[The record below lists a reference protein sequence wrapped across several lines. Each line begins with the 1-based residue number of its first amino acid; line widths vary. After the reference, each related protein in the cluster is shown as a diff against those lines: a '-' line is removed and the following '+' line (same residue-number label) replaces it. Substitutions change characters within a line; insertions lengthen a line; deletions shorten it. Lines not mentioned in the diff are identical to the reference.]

1 MSMLSVITKKK
12 NGQALS
18 YDEIKYAFMGY
29 LEKTVPDYQM
39 SALLMAITI
48 NGMNMSETISL
59 TDIMIKSGDMYDLTD
74 YLDTVVDK
82 HSTGGVGD
90 STTLA
95 IGPMCAALGLHMA
108 KMSGRGLGLTGGTI
122 DKLESIP
129 GFRVDLPEKE
139 FFEQVR
145 SHGFAV
151 CAQTKNLTPLDK
163 VIYEL
168 RDVSG
173 TTESIPLIASSIM
186 AKKLAAGATNILIDI
201 KVGSGAL
208 VKTMEEAQQLSKWV
222 IAIGEAYNR
231 KVRTVI
237 SDMNTPLSS
246 AVGNAL
252 EIAEVINV
260 LHGKDCP
267 LLRKCIELT
276 AILLS
281 MTTDL
286 PLEEAKVR
294 AKDVIASGEA
304 LKKFYEFVRLQGG
317 RLADLDLSNI
327 VIPVYAKKS
336 GKIKRIDAY
345 GAAKLAAKVGASK
358 QTIDD
363 PLEYGAG
370 IVLEVH
376 EGDIVKK
383 DDLLLKIYCDEIPEL
398 KESSFEFIEIQEI

>member
-90 STTLA
+90 STTLV

-370 IVLEVH
+370 IVLEVR

-383 DDLLLKIYCDEIPEL
+383 DDLLLKIYCDKIPEL

>member
-1 MSMLSVITKKK
+1 MNMLSIITRKK
-12 NGQALS
+12 NGKALS
-18 YDEIKYAFMGY
+18 YDELKYAFMGY
-29 LEKTVPDYQM
+29 LEKTIPDYQM

-59 TDIMIKSGDMYDLTD
+59 TDIMVKSGDMYDLTD

-90 STTLA
+90 STTLV

-122 DKLESIP
+122 DKVESIP
-129 GFRVDLPEKE
+129 GFRVDIPEKE

-145 SHGFAV
+145 TLGFAL
-151 CAQTKNLTPLDK
+151 CSQTKNLTPLDK

-168 RDVSG
+168 RDVTG

-186 AKKLAAGATNILIDI
+186 SKKLAAGATNILIDI

-208 VKTMEEAQQLSKWV
+208 VKTMEEAQQLSKWL
-222 IAIGEAYNR
+222 IAIGEAYKRN
-231 KVRTVI
+231 VRTVI
-237 SDMNTPLSS
+237 SDMNTPLSQ

-267 LLRKCIELT
+267 LLKKCIELT
-276 AILLS
+276 AILLA
-281 MTTDL
+281 MTTGIE
-286 PLEEAKVR
+286 LEEAKVR
-294 AKDVIASGEA
+294 AKDVISSGAA
-304 LKKFYEFVRLQGG
+304 LEKFYEFVKVQGG
-317 RLADLDLSNI
+317 RLAELDLSNI
-327 VIPVYAKKS
+327 VIPVRSMKS
-336 GKIKRIDAY
+336 GKVTKIDAL
-345 GAAKLAAKVGASK
+345 GIAKLAAKVGASK
-358 QTIDD
+358 ETIDD

-370 IVLEVH
+370 VVLNVKQ
-376 EGDIVKK
+376 GDIIKK
-383 DDLLLKIYCDEIPEL
+383 DDLIMSIYCDEVPNLEGHH
-398 KESSFEFIEIQEI
+398 FDCIEITEI

>member
-29 LEKTVPDYQM
+29 LEKTIPDYQM

-90 STTLA
+90 STTLV

-168 RDVSG
+168 RDVTG

-186 AKKLAAGATNILIDI
+186 AKKLAAGATNVLIDI

-398 KESSFEFIEIQEI
+398 KDSSFEFIEIQEI